1 MFFRRLALMALMM
14 LINWEMKANAALSGF
29 YVIDASAYSN
39 SSGCSYTCQSTYSY
53 PYDSSSIS
61 NLSINWDDNFV
72 SVMFPRRNNGVQY
85 CICFNSSAY
94 NSIIA
99 YISQKRCNI
108 TGGYGGPYTSAYISL
123 HTNGTIDLLT
133 EIYGCRCYGDYYLA
147 SGNVCRE
154 CPSAPSSYSSNTKIL
169 HENTNTSPAG
179 ITGCY
184 IPVGATGS
192 DSKGSFKVSETCYY
206 FGS

>member
-1 MFFRRLALMALMM
+1 MFLRRLALMVLMM
-14 LINWEMKANAALSGF
+14 LINWEMKANAAVSGF
-29 YVIDASAYSN
+29 YVSVASDR
-39 SSGCSYTCQSTYSY
+39 GCSYTCQGTSY

-72 SVMFPRRNNGVQY
+72 SAMFPRRNYGVAY

-108 TGGYGGPYTSAYISL
+108 TGGNGGPYTSAYISL
-123 HTNGTIDLLT
+123 HTNGTIDFLT
-133 EIYGCRCYGDYYLA
+133 NIYGCRCYGDYYLA

-169 HENTNTSPAG
+169 HENTNTSPVG

-184 IPVGATGS
+184 IPVGATGR